1 MSVPRM
7 VLRLGTFRF
16 LWFHCGCGAKPWI
29 CWTSETLLPQHSV
42 RCGHSAVSLHLRC
55 FQGCRMCEAP
65 AGLIQ
70 PHPNALTQHTAS
82 SPLTQLLESV
92 SVMYLLMKNRN
103 RWRHIFHSR
112 SGWCYILLNCFK
124 KSVLILINSYSK
136 HSL

>member
-7 VLRLGTFRF
+7 VLRLGAFCPSRF
-16 LWFHCGCGAKPWI
+16 HSACEAKPWI
-29 CWTSETLLPQHSV
+29 CWTSDTLLPQHSV
-42 RCGHSAVSLHLRC
+42 RCGHSAVSHHLRC

-70 PHPNALTQHTAS
+70 PHPSALTQHTAS
-82 SPLTQLLESV
+82 SPLTAPESL

-112 SGWCYILLNCFK
+112 SGWCYALLNGFK
-124 KSVLILINSYSK
+124 ISTNINK
-136 HSL
+136 LLQ